1 MTCADLYCRMNYTR
15 RKEMTIE
22 EMNYRIVSLR
32 MDMDNYR
39 EARQFGKVAELRLE
53 IARLEGVIRVK
64 NNLK

>member
-1 MTCADLYCRMNYTR
+1 
-15 RKEMTIE
+15 MTIE

-39 EARQFGKVAELRLE
+39 QLRKFGKVAELRLE
-53 IARLEGVIRVK
+53 IARLEGIIRTK

>member
-1 MTCADLYCRMNYTR
+1 
-15 RKEMTIE
+15 MTIE

-39 EARQFGKVAELRLE
+39 EVRQFGKVAELRLE
-53 IARLEGVIRVK
+53 IARLEGVIRTK

>member
-1 MTCADLYCRMNYTR
+1 
-15 RKEMTIE
+15 MTIE

-39 EARQFGKVAELRLE
+39 AARQFGKVSELRLE
-53 IARLEGVIRVK
+53 IARIEGVIREK

>member
-1 MTCADLYCRMNYTR
+1 
-15 RKEMTIE
+15 MTIE
-22 EMNYRIVSLR
+22 EMNYRVVSLR

-53 IARLEGVIRVK
+53 IARIEGVIRTK